1 MSERSNIGYNIEKSF
16 KIGKTE
22 IVLGKNEKAP
32 EKFVTWQ
39 CSNGDDYFWGHYF
52 DNEYDALYDYLDRCK
67 SEVQQRDDRTR
78 TPTKIE
84 KER

>member
-1 MSERSNIGYNIEKSF
+1 MAERSNIGYNIEKSF

-32 EKFVTWQ
+32 EKFVTQQ

-52 DNEYDALYDYLDRCK
+52 DRCK
-67 SEVQQRDDRTR
+67 SAVEQRDNRTR